1 MKGDSI
7 VILTRDSI
15 IDKIYVYQNSSAI
28 MELDSGF
35 LYNQISGKNIIAYM
49 KEGKLNKTDVNGSAV
64 SIYFPED
71 EEKTDST
78 TTIKRMG
85 LNKLISSTL
94 SVYLDSGEVVG
105 INYVNE
111 PVGIFYPMDQIKEK
125 DRWINNFKWSPALR
139 PKDEFTLTDR

>member
-1 MKGDSI
+1 M
-7 VILTRDSI
+7 
-15 IDKIYVYQNSSAI
+15 
-28 MELDSGF
+28 
-35 LYNQISGKNIIAYM
+35 
-49 KEGKLNKTDVNGSAV
+49 

-125 DRWINNFKWSPALR
+125 DRWINNFKWNPALR